1 MILPDVPVLRSGWRD
16 EAWDRLAGPW
26 DVLVVGGGISGAGIA
41 RRAAR
46 AGLRVLLVEQRDLA
60 WGTSSRSSKLVHGG
74 LRYLRE
80 GQIGVVRDSVRER
93 ERLLLAAPGLVDE
106 LGFLMPTYRGTSPGR
121 WTYTAGL
128 EMYDVLA
135 GRRTHRRL
143 RRSELELLA
152 PRLRS
157 AGLTG
162 GFGYADAQTDDARL
176 TFRVALDAVAAGA
189 TILTYATAED
199 VLRGAGGMV
208 IGARIRDALD
218 PGRAVDVR
226 ATATVSATGAW
237 ADRLRGKVG
246 AAPRIRP
253 LRGSHLVFPAWRFP
267 VAQAVSVSHPAD
279 GRPVFAFPWEGV
291 TLVGTTDVDHDGDL
305 DVEPRISPGEAAY
318 LADAMAAAFP
328 ALDLRP
334 EDAIAS
340 FAGVRPV
347 IGTGRADPSKES
359 RDHAAWDEHG
369 LLTLTGGKLTTF
381 DVLARE
387 ALRALR
393 PRFAGCATVGDPAA
407 DLPVDPVQEPRV
419 GDLGPG
425 ARELPA
431 DDLRRLAGR
440 HGRATSLLLA
450 TAEERGAFDDFAR
463 IPGTTSAWA
472 EVRWAARAEGVM
484 HLEDLLLRRVRLGL
498 TLPGG
503 GAAVL
508 GRVRAIAQPELGWS
522 DVRWDAEE
530 AAYRALWAS
539 DFATPGRADAGSG
552 PPPGRAVAGGD
563 PHSAGPDAGG
573 DPAKAGIDAGLPA
586 MTVR

>member
-1 MILPDVPVLRSGWRD
+1 MTPTAVPVLGPGWRD
-16 EAWDRLAGPW
+16 DAWERLTGPW
-26 DVLVVGGGISGAGIA
+26 DVLVVGGGISGAGVA

-80 GQIGVVRDSVRER
+80 GQVGVVRDSVRER
-93 ERLLLAAPGLVDE
+93 ERLLRTAPGLVDE

-128 EMYDVLA
+128 EVYDVLA
-135 GRRTHRRL
+135 GRRTHRRV
-143 RRSELELLA
+143 RRTELEMLA
-152 PRLRS
+152 PRLRAS
-157 AGLTG
+157 GLTG
-162 GFGYADAQTDDARL
+162 GFRYADAQTDDARL
-176 TFRVALDAVAAGA
+176 TFRVAMDAVAAGA
-189 TILTYATAED
+189 TVLTYAVAED
-199 VLRGAGGMV
+199 VLRDGAGLV

-218 PGRAVDVR
+218 AGRAVDVH

-237 ADRLRGKVG
+237 ADRLRGRLG
-246 AAPRIRP
+246 AGPRIRP

-267 VAQAVSVSHPAD
+267 VAQAVNVIHPAD

-291 TLVGTTDVDHDGDL
+291 TLVGTTDVDHEGDL
-305 DVEPRISPGEAAY
+305 DIEPRISPAEAAY
-318 LADAMAAAFP
+318 LVEAMATAFP
-328 ALDLRP
+328 ALDLDP
-334 EDAIAS
+334 EEAMAS

-347 IGTGRADPSKES
+347 IGTGQADPSKES
-359 RDHAAWDEHG
+359 RDHAAWNEHG

-387 ALRALR
+387 ALRAIR
-393 PRFAGCATVGDPAA
+393 PRFAGRATVGAPAMDP
-407 DLPVDPVQEPRV
+407 PVDPVPAPRPAE
-419 GDLGPG
+419 LGPG
-425 ARELPA
+425 ARDLPA

-440 HGRATSLLLA
+440 YGRATSPLLLA
-450 TAEERGAFDDFAR
+450 AAGGPGYGDLLER
-463 IPGTTSAWA
+463 IPGTASTWA
-472 EVRWAARAEGVM
+472 EVRWAARAEGVV

-498 TLPGG
+498 TLPEG

-522 DVRWDAEE
+522 DARWDAEE

-539 DFATPGRADAGSG
+539 DYAPPAREVAGGERPAAGVDAGSSSV
-552 PPPGRAVAGGD
+552 P
-563 PHSAGPDAGG
+563 
-573 DPAKAGIDAGLPA
+573 
-586 MTVR
+586 VR

>member
-1 MILPDVPVLRSGWRD
+1 MIPPAVPVLRPGWRD

-80 GQIGVVRDSVRER
+80 GQLGVVRDSVRER
-93 ERLLLAAPGLVDE
+93 ERLLRAAPGLVDE

-152 PRLRS
+152 PRLRP

-162 GFGYADAQTDDARL
+162 GFRYADAQTDDARL

-199 VLRGAGGMV
+199 VLRDRAGAV
-208 IGARIRDALD
+208 IGARVRDALD

-237 ADRLRGKVG
+237 ADRLRGTVG

-305 DVEPRISPGEAAY
+305 DVEPRIAPAEAAY

-393 PRFAGCATVGDPAA
+393 PRFAGRATVGVPAA
-407 DLPVDPVQEPRV
+407 DPPVDPVRAPRV
-419 GDLGPG
+419 GDLRPG
-425 ARELPA
+425 ARGLPA

-440 HGRATSLLLA
+440 HGRATSLLMA
-450 TAEERGAFDDFAR
+450 AAGEAGALDDFAR
-463 IPGTTSAWA
+463 IPGTASSWA
-472 EVRWAARAEGVM
+472 EVRWAARAEGVV
-484 HLEDLLLRRVRLGL
+484 HLDDLLLRRVRLGL
-498 TLPGG
+498 TLPEG

-508 GRVRAIAQPELGWS
+508 GRVREIAQPELGWS
-522 DVRWDAEE
+522 DARWDAEE

-539 DFATPGRADAGSG
+539 DYAPPGRADAG
-552 PPPGRAVAGGD
+552 GD
-563 PHSAGPDAGG
+563 PPSARALRVAIAACAIGARRPRCRFALR
-573 DPAKAGIDAGLPA
+573 P

>member
-1 MILPDVPVLRSGWRD
+1 MIPPAVPMLAAGWRD
-16 EAWDRLAGPW
+16 EAWDRLAEPW

-80 GQIGVVRDSVRER
+80 GQRGVVRDSVRER
-93 ERLLLAAPGLVDE
+93 ERLLRAAPGLVDE

-135 GRRTHRRL
+135 GRRTHRRV

-152 PRLRS
+152 PRLRPT
-157 AGLTG
+157 GLTG
-162 GFGYADAQTDDARL
+162 GFRYADAQTDDARL
-176 TFRVALDAVAAGA
+176 TTRVALDAVAAGA

-199 VLRGAGGMV
+199 VLRDAGGMV
-208 IGARIRDALD
+208 IGARVRDALD

-267 VAQAVSVSHPAD
+267 VAQAVSVIHPAD

-291 TLVGTTDVDHDGDL
+291 TLVGTTDVDHDADL
-305 DVEPRISPGEAAY
+305 DVEPRIAPAEAAY
-318 LADAMAAAFP
+318 LTEAMAAAFP
-328 ALDLRP
+328 PLGLRP
-334 EDAIAS
+334 EHAMAS

-359 RDHAAWDEHG
+359 RDHAAWNEHG

-393 PRFAGCATVGDPAA
+393 PRFAGRAIGGGPPADP
-407 DLPVDPVQEPRV
+407 PVDPVRAPRD
-419 GDLGPG
+419 GDRGPG
-425 ARELPA
+425 TRDLPA

-440 HGRATSLLLA
+440 YGRATSLLLA
-450 TAEERGAFDDFAR
+450 AAEGLPGRDRLEHIA
-463 IPGTTSAWA
+463 GTTSTWS
-472 EVRWAARAEGVM
+472 EVLWAARAEGVV
-484 HLEDLLLRRVRLGL
+484 HLEDLMLRRVRLGL
-498 TLPGG
+498 TLADGG
-503 GAAVL
+503 VGVL
-508 GRVRAIAQPELGWS
+508 DRVREIAQPELGWG
-522 DVRWDAEE
+522 DARWEAEE

-539 DFATPGRADAGSG
+539 DYAPPGPADAAVGR
-552 PPPGRAVAGGD
+552 PP
-563 PHSAGPDAGG
+563 
-573 DPAKAGIDAGLPA
+573 AGLDGGSPA
-586 MTVR
+586 STAPGSPGIMVR

>member
-1 MILPDVPVLRSGWRD
+1 MIPTAAPVLRPGWRD
-16 EAWDRLAGPW
+16 DAWERLAGAW
-26 DVLVVGGGISGAGIA
+26 DVLVVGGGISGAGVA

-80 GQIGVVRDSVRER
+80 GQVGVVRDSVRER
-93 ERLLLAAPGLVDE
+93 ERLLRTAPGLVDE

-128 EMYDVLA
+128 EVYDVLA
-135 GRRTHRRL
+135 GRRTHRRV
-143 RRSELELLA
+143 RRTELELLA
-152 PRLRS
+152 PRLR
-157 AGLTG
+157 ADGLTG
-162 GFGYADAQTDDARL
+162 GFRYADAQTDDARL
-176 TFRVALDAVAAGA
+176 TFRVAMDAVAAGA
-189 TILTYATAED
+189 VILTYAVAED
-199 VLRGAGGMV
+199 VLRDGAGLV

-218 PGRAVDVR
+218 AGRAVDVH

-237 ADRLRGKVG
+237 ADRLRGRLGV
-246 AAPRIRP
+246 APRIRP

-267 VAQAVSVSHPAD
+267 VAQAVNVIHPAD

-291 TLVGTTDVDHDGDL
+291 TLVGTTDVDHEGDL
-305 DVEPRISPGEAAY
+305 DIEPRISPAEAAY
-318 LADAMAAAFP
+318 LAEAMTTAFP
-328 ALDLRP
+328 ALDLHP
-334 EDAIAS
+334 DDAMAS

-387 ALRALR
+387 ALRAIR
-393 PRFAGCATVGDPAA
+393 PRFAGRTTVGAPAMDP
-407 DLPVDPVQEPRV
+407 PVDPVPSPSPAE
-419 GDLGPG
+419 LGPA
-425 ARELPA
+425 ARDLPA

-440 HGRATSLLLA
+440 YGRATSSLL
-450 TAEERGAFDDFAR
+450 GAAGKPGGREILER
-463 IPGTTSAWA
+463 IPGTASSWA
-472 EVRWAARAEGVM
+472 EVRWAARAEGVV

-498 TLPGG
+498 TLPEGG
-503 GAAVL
+503 RAVL
-508 GRVRAIAQPELGWS
+508 SRVRAIAQPELGWS
-522 DVRWDAEE
+522 DARWDAEE

-539 DFATPGRADAGSG
+539 DYAPPAREGS
-552 PPPGRAVAGGD
+552 PPARVEPSGEPARVGV
-563 PHSAGPDAGG
+563 HSGSSPV
-573 DPAKAGIDAGLPA
+573 P
-586 MTVR
+586 VR

>member
-1 MILPDVPVLRSGWRD
+1 MLAPGWRD
-16 EAWDRLAGPW
+16 ETWDRLAGPW

-80 GQIGVVRDSVRER
+80 GQLGVVRDSVRER
-93 ERLLLAAPGLVDE
+93 ERLLRAAPGLVDE

-135 GRRTHRRL
+135 GRRTHRRV

-152 PRLRS
+152 PRLRP

-162 GFGYADAQTDDARL
+162 GFRYADAQTDDARL
-176 TFRVALDAVAAGA
+176 TMRVALDAVAAGA
-189 TILTYATAED
+189 AILTYALAED
-199 VLRGAGGMV
+199 VLRGTDGMV
-208 IGARIRDALD
+208 DGARVRDALD
-218 PGRAVDVR
+218 PGRAVDVH
-226 ATATVSATGAW
+226 ATVTVSATGAW
-237 ADRLRGKVG
+237 ADRLRSRLG
-246 AAPRIRP
+246 ASPRIRP

-267 VAQAVSVSHPAD
+267 VAQAVNVIHPAD

-291 TLVGTTDVDHDGDL
+291 TLVGTTDVDHDADL
-305 DVEPRISPGEAAY
+305 DVEPRIAPAEAAY
-318 LADAMAAAFP
+318 LTEAMAAGFP
-328 ALDLRP
+328 PLGLRP
-334 EDAIAS
+334 EHAMAS

-359 RDHAAWDEHG
+359 RDHAAWNEHG

-393 PRFAGCATVGDPAA
+393 PRFAGRATVGVPAA
-407 DLPVDPVQEPRV
+407 DLPVDPVRVPRD
-419 GDLGPG
+419 GDLGRG
-425 ARELPA
+425 ARDLPA

-440 HGRATSLLLA
+440 YGRATALLLA
-450 TAEERGAFDDFAR
+450 AAEAQEGRDLLERVT
-463 IPGTTSAWA
+463 GTTSTWA
-472 EVRWAARAEGVM
+472 EVLWAARAEGVV

-498 TLPGG
+498 TLPDG

-508 GRVRAIAQPELGWS
+508 DRVREIAQPELGWG
-522 DVRWDAEE
+522 DARWEAEE

-539 DFATPGRADAGSG
+539 DYAPPGPADAS
-552 PPPGRAVAGGD
+552 GD
-563 PHSAGPDAGG
+563 PPRGPTDASGV
-573 DPAKAGIDAGLPA
+573 PAPA
-586 MTVR
+586 STAPGSPEIMAR